1 MPPNCG
7 LPAGGSHQGQAHRC
21 TLHIDPFPGL
31 GIVGP
36 AGYDCGSV
44 VAGWVKNRRAE
55 GVSRAAT
62 ATVALITPPIV
73 AATTRGWGSLPDS
86 WANLT
91 QIAGSRGRRVPN
103 ARASRTWPAVRVLDV
118 SVRVWN
124 RVRACHSFSR
134 GRSLVRCVRK
144 GKCWSGAACG
154 SGRGVPSGRGRRRV
168 SSGGAAAAGA
178 GVCDRA
184 AGAGSDAA
192 LAGQTPAGM
201 CRGCA
206 MTSASTSSST
216 SGMTR
221 GAARGRG
228 DPVLGRPVG
237 VGGEAGSRPR
247 PSASARWR
255 TVLRRAVDPGGIRPR
270 HSRCGVLPGHRGQSL
285 TIPCGRGPYDSKP
298 LRRGEG
304 GRCEHRVIP

>member
-73 AATTRGWGSLPDS
+73 AATTMRWGSLPDS

-91 QIAGSRGRRVPN
+91 QIARFTRAAGTQRASITYM
-103 ARASRTWPAVRVLDV
+103 ASRTVLDV
-118 SVRVWN
+118 SVGVWN

-154 SGRGVPSGRGRRRV
+154 SGRGVPSGRGGRRV

-192 LAGQTPAGM
+192 LAGQTSAGM

-216 SGMTR
+216 SGTTR

-228 DPVLGRPVG
+228 DPVLGRRVG
-237 VGGEAGSRPR
+237 VGGERPVVVSVRPR
-247 PSASARWR
+247 PHAGEQYCAAPSTPAAS
-255 TVLRRAVDPGGIRPR
+255 DPGTAGAGSCP
-270 HSRCGVLPGHRGQSL
+270 
-285 TIPCGRGPYDSKP
+285 
-298 LRRGEG
+298 
-304 GRCEHRVIP
+304 VIGANR